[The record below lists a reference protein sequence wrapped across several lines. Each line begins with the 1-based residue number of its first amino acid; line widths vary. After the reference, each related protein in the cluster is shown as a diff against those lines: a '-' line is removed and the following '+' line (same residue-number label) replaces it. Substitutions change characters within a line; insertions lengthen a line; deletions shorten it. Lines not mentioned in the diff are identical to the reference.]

1 MRRIVLCSANSIT
14 AVVPPTRSVS
24 ASTSKKC
31 FATSGAHETTKCIR
45 TDLVFSQEDVP
56 DPDVI
61 TIVIKD
67 HVKTFKIDRQA
78 AVGHSVYFERIMR
91 GPWAN
96 ARTGVVE
103 LEEGDHASPYNVDM
117 FIRYVEYA
125 QEPEGNEDPLDE
137 INSNDF
143 DTFAE
148 LWLFADYIQSNTL
161 ANAIMNEIASNQDEM
176 EMTKETFSYWWHE
189 TDARPSFA
197 NLRGIMV
204 AMLVASSSIQDDAS
218 RHELMPSLPA
228 DAQQAIVDELM
239 RQHRDVKEEIEEGTE
254 ELSGHLSAEGRAALG
269 RLRARMAQK
278 VVADDFYAEY
288 GI

>member
-1 MRRIVLCSANSIT
+1 MSSLREHERDDAGSD
-14 AVVPPTRSVS
+14 
-24 ASTSKKC
+24 
-31 FATSGAHETTKCIR
+31 GAPDAKR
-45 TDLVFSQEDVP
+45 QRVDDQEDVP
-56 DPDVI
+56 DPHVI

-67 HVKTFKIDRQA
+67 HVDPFKIDKEMA
-78 AVGHSVYFERIMR
+78 MTHSVYFERIMS

-125 QEPEGNEDPLDE
+125 EDPEGEVDPLDE
-137 INSNDF
+137 INDF
-143 DTFAE
+143 NTFAK

-161 ANAIMNEIASNQDEM
+161 ANAIMDQIAGEADGSDGM
-176 EMTKETFSYWWHE
+176 LMSKEDFMFWWNE

-204 AMLVASSSIQDDAS
+204 AMLVESGNIQDDTS
-218 RHELMPSLPA
+218 RHELMPLLPA

-239 RQHRDVKEEIEEGTE
+239 RQHRDVKYEIEEGAE
-254 ELSGHLSAEGRAALG
+254 KLRDHLSAQGRRVLNQI
-269 RLRARMAQK
+269 RTRMDQK
-278 VVADDFYAEY
+278 VVGEDYHAAY
-288 GI
+288 GN